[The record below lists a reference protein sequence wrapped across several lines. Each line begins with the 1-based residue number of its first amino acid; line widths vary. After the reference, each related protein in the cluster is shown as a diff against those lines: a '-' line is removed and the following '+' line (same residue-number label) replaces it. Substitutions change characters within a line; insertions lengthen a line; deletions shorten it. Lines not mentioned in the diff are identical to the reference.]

1 MTFTENCNE
10 VFDRATAG
18 YHITDTV
25 DAPLHKSL
33 SRRVNRRH
41 TLCKELDR
49 RQPMAHGG
57 FDSEP

>member
-25 DAPLHKSL
+25 DALSL
-33 SRRVNRRH
+33 IH
-41 TLCKELDR
+41 I
-49 RQPMAHGG
+49 
-57 FDSEP
+57 